1 MRYFL
6 RLFCTLVRRKGE
18 KNGFSFGLSRESLY
32 FRRRYFKNKMK
43 KEIALGFMSVF
54 LLASCQEKK
63 QERPAAVYQTMK
75 VELSSQDLES
85 EYSATMTGK
94 EIVEIRPQVQGLITR
109 ICIQEGQKVR
119 RGQTLFQIDPV
130 PYQAAL
136 DNAVASVEAAKAKLA
151 SAELTAQSRR
161 DLFEKQVVS
170 EYDRTTAENELA
182 AAKASLAQAQAQER
196 SARNSL
202 SYTQVKSP
210 VDGVAGMIPYHV
222 GALVS
227 SSISE
232 PLVTVSDDS
241 DMYVYFSISERQ
253 CTDLLTQFGS
263 MDAFA
268 EQMPPVKLKMSNG
281 DMYSQTGRVDA
292 VSGIVE
298 DGTGSVKLRATF
310 PNPDRLLRNGGSST
324 VILFTH
330 RDSIIV
336 VPQKA
341 TYELQSKVFA
351 YRIVDGKTKSTPLEV
366 FRLNNGTEYVVES
379 GLQPG
384 DEIIAEG
391 AGLLKEGIEVGK

>member
-1 MRYFL
+1 
-6 RLFCTLVRRKGE
+6 
-18 KNGFSFGLSRESLY
+18 
-32 FRRRYFKNKMK
+32 MK
-43 KEIALGFMSVF
+43 KEIVLGFMSAV

-94 EIVEIRPQVQGLITR
+94 EIVEIRPQVQGLITK

-119 RGQTLFQIDPV
+119 RGQTLFLIDPV

-161 DLFEKQVVS
+161 DLFDKQVVS
-170 EYDRTTAENELA
+170 EYDRTTAENDLA
-182 AAKASLAQAQAQER
+182 AAKATLAQAQAQER

-253 CTDLLTQFGS
+253 CTDLLMQFGS

-281 DMYSQTGRVDA
+281 ELYTQTGRVDA

-341 TYELQSKVFA
+341 TYELQNKVFA

-366 FRLNNGTEYVVES
+366 YRLNNGTEYVVES

-391 AGLLKEGIEVGK
+391 AGLLKEGIEVKK